1 MRYKKLKVKP
11 RGPMCDNS
19 RNISVR
25 MTEEQYQRLQRYRS
39 LIHIR
44 STIYFRHLIHGN
56 RLKGRSNELHR
67 AMHASLNKIYSN
79 IQQMARHQRAAELD
93 ADAVAKMRFLMDKL
107 CEEIY
112 LLASQK

>member
-11 RGPMCDNS
+11 RRPMRDNS

-25 MTEEQYQRLQRYRS
+25 MTEEQYQRLQRYKN

-44 STIYFRHLIHGN
+44 STTYFRHLIYKN
-56 RLKGRSNELHR
+56 RLKGRSNELHH

-79 IQQMARHQRAAELD
+79 IQQIVRHQRATELD
-93 ADAVAKMRFLMDKL
+93 ADAVTQMRFLMDEL

-112 LLASQK
+112 QLSSQK

>member
-11 RGPMCDNS
+11 RGPMRDNS

-25 MTEEQYQRLQRYRS
+25 MTEEQYRRLQRYRN

-44 STIYFRHLIHGN
+44 STIYFRHLIYGN

-79 IQQMARHQRAAELD
+79 VQQIARHQRATELD
-93 ADAVAKMRFLMDKL
+93 ADAVAQMRFLMDKL
-107 CEEIY
+107 CEEVY
-112 LLASQK
+112 LLASQQ